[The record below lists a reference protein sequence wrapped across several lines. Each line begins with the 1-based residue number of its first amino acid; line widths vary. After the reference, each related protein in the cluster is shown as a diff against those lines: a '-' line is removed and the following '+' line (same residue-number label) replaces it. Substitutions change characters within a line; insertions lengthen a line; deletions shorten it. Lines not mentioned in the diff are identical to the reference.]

1 MAPDRAETT
10 RPGSRGVAGRMSLME
25 LPQQGLPGWRHALA
39 ALDRHAVSNG
49 ITAMVLACTGPLAI
63 LLSIGV
69 AVKASPQDIS
79 TWIFGGYAFGGILS
93 IIFSVLYRMPM
104 GMCWTIPGV
113 VLFGNALQ
121 HLPFAE
127 VIGALHVTAAFLFVL
142 GLSGWVRR
150 ITNFIPLNIV
160 MAMVAGVFLPFC
172 LKIVSGFDQDW
183 LIAIASVGAYLVF
196 WRVPVLERSIP
207 PILPALAAGVA
218 VSVATGQFNLS
229 EPLKFA
235 IADPLVYTPA
245 FSWAATVE
253 LVLPMA
259 ITVVGIHNAQ
269 GFAISRDNGYDP
281 PINTLTTAC
290 GVASVAFGT
299 FGAVSA
305 CVTGPVNGILN
316 TSGDPARRYMGGVV
330 FGILILIFGIL
341 APSAAQLALALPAA
355 FIALLGGLGMFPVLR
370 AAFVSAF
377 SGRFQVGALVAFIV
391 TVAGLPVAT
400 IGAPFWGIVFGTIA
414 SLLFERDDFRWASGD
429 TTAA

>member
-1 MAPDRAETT
+1 MTPAARATARFQGDPAE
-10 RPGSRGVAGRMSLME
+10 RMRILE
-25 LPQQGLPGWRHALA
+25 FPRQGLPGWGHAWA
-39 ALDRHAVSNG
+39 SLDRHAIGNG
-49 ITAMVLACTGPLAI
+49 ITAMLLACTGPLAI

-69 AVKASPQDIS
+69 AAKASPQDIA
-79 TWIFGGYAFGGILS
+79 TWIFGGYAFGGVLS
-93 IIFSVLYRMPM
+93 ILFSVLYRMPM

-127 VIGALHVTAAFLFVL
+127 VMGALHVTAALILVL
-142 GLSGWVRR
+142 GLTGWVRR
-150 ITNFIPLNIV
+150 ITDFIPINIV

-172 LKIVSGFDQDW
+172 LKIVSGFEQDW
-183 LIAIASVGAYLVF
+183 LIAIASVGGFAAVSLA
-196 WRVPVLERSIP
+196 PALERVVP
-207 PILPALAAGVA
+207 PILAALAAGVGA
-218 VSVATGQFNLS
+218 AVATGQVTLT
-229 EPLKFA
+229 EPLRLA
-235 IADPLVYTPA
+235 VADPLVYAPA

-290 GVASVAFGT
+290 GAGSFVFGL
-299 FGAVSA
+299 FGAVST

-330 FGILILIFGIL
+330 FGVLILTFGVL
-341 APSAAQLALALPAA
+341 APTAAQLALALPTA
-355 FIALLGGLGMFPVLR
+355 FIALIGGLGMFPVLR

-377 SGRFQVGALVAFIV
+377 SGRFQMGALVAFIV

-400 IGAPFWGIVFGTIA
+400 IGAPFWGIAFGTLA
-414 SLLFERDDFRWASGD
+414 SLLFERDDFRRLRERNR
-429 TTAA
+429 AA

>member
-1 MAPDRAETT
+1 
-10 RPGSRGVAGRMSLME
+10 MSILE
-25 LPQQGLPGWRHALA
+25 LPQQRLPGWGHALA
-39 ALDRHAVSNG
+39 SLDRHTISNG
-49 ITAMVLACTGPLAI
+49 ITGTLLACTGPLAI

-69 AVKASPQDIS
+69 AVKASPQDIA
-79 TWIFGGYAFGGILS
+79 TWIFGGYAFGGVLS
-93 IIFSVLYRMPM
+93 ILFSVLYRMPM
-104 GMCWTIPGV
+104 GMCWTIPGI

-127 VIGALHVTAAFLFVL
+127 VIGALHVTAALLLVL

-150 ITNFIPLNIV
+150 ITDFIPLNIV

-183 LIAIASVGAYLVF
+183 LIAIASVGAYLVA
-196 WRVPVLERSIP
+196 WRVRVLERTVP
-207 PILPALAAGVA
+207 PILAALAAGVA
-218 VSVATGQFNLS
+218 VAVATGQFVLK
-229 EPLKFA
+229 EPLRFA
-235 IADPLVYTPA
+235 IVDPVVYAPA
-245 FSWAATVE
+245 FSWAATLE

-269 GFAISRDNGYDP
+269 GFAISRDNDYDP

-290 GVASVAFGT
+290 GLGSVVFAL
-299 FGAVSA
+299 FGAVST

-316 TSGDPARRYMGGVV
+316 MSGDPARRYMGGVV
-330 FGILILIFGIL
+330 FGVLILIFGVL
-341 APSAAQLALALPAA
+341 APPAAQLALALPAA

-391 TVAGLPVAT
+391 TVAGLPLAT
-400 IGAPFWGIVFGTIA
+400 IGAPFWGIVFGTVA
-414 SLLFERDDFRWASGD
+414 SLLFEREDFHRTRAE
-429 TTAA
+429 AAAE

>member
-1 MAPDRAETT
+1 MPI
-10 RPGSRGVAGRMSLME
+10 LE
-25 LPQQGLPGWRHALA
+25 LPRQRLPGWGHALA
-39 ALDRHAVSNG
+39 SLDRHAISNG
-49 ITAMVLACTGPLAI
+49 VTAMMLACTGPLAI

-69 AVKASPQDIS
+69 AVKASPQDIA
-79 TWIFGGYAFGGILS
+79 TWIFGGYAFGGVLS

-127 VIGALHVTAAFLFVL
+127 VIGGLHATAALLLLL

-172 LKIVSGFDQDW
+172 LKIASGFEADW
-183 LIAIASVGAYLVF
+183 LIAIASVGAFIVV
-196 WRVPVLERSIP
+196 WRVRMLERNIP
-207 PILPALAAGVA
+207 PILAALAAGVA
-218 VSVATGQFNLS
+218 VAVATGQFNLA

-235 IADPLVYTPA
+235 IVDPVIYAPA

-290 GVASVAFGT
+290 GVGSVVFGL

-305 CVTGPVNGILN
+305 CVTGPSNGILN

-330 FGILILIFGIL
+330 FGTLILIFGVL
-341 APSAAQLALALPAA
+341 APPAAQLALALPAA
-355 FIALLGGLGMFPVLR
+355 FIALLGGLAMFPVLR

-377 SGRFQVGALVAFIV
+377 SGRFQIGAMVAFIV

-400 IGAPFWGIVFGTIA
+400 IGAPFWGIVFGTVA
-414 SLLFERDDFRWASGD
+414 SLLFERADFRQMSQDNLSA
-429 TTAA
+429 

>member
-1 MAPDRAETT
+1 
-10 RPGSRGVAGRMSLME
+10 MSILE
-25 LPQQGLPGWRHALA
+25 LPQQRLPGWSHALA
-39 ALDRHAVSNG
+39 SLDRHAISNG
-49 ITAMVLACTGPLAI
+49 ITAMMLACTGPLAI
-63 LLSIGV
+63 LLSVGV
-69 AVKASPQDIS
+69 AVKASPQDIA

-104 GMCWTIPGV
+104 GMCWTIPGI

-127 VIGALHVTAAFLFVL
+127 VIGALHVTAGLLLVL

-150 ITNFIPLNIV
+150 ITDFIPLNIV

-172 LKIVSGFDQDW
+172 LKIVSGFEQDW
-183 LIAIASVGAYLVF
+183 LIAIATVAAFMAVSL
-196 WRVPVLERSIP
+196 VPVLERNLP
-207 PILPALAAGVA
+207 PILAALAAGVA
-218 VSVATGQFNLS
+218 VAVANGQFALT
-229 EPLKFA
+229 EPLTLT
-235 IADPLVYTPA
+235 IANPIIYAPA

-290 GVASVAFGT
+290 GVGSVTFGL
-299 FGAVSA
+299 FGAVST
-305 CVTGPVNGILN
+305 CVTGPSNGILN

-330 FGILILIFGIL
+330 FGFLILVFGVL
-341 APSAAQLALALPAA
+341 APPAAQLALALPAA
-355 FIALLGGLGMFPVLR
+355 FIALLGGLAMFPVLR
-370 AAFVSAF
+370 SAFVTAF
-377 SGRFQVGALVAFIV
+377 SGRFQIGAMVAFIV

-414 SLLFERDDFRWASGD
+414 SLLFERADFRQARQENAAAK
-429 TTAA
+429 TA

>member
-1 MAPDRAETT
+1 
-10 RPGSRGVAGRMSLME
+10 MSLLE
-25 LPQQGLPGWRHALA
+25 LPRQRLPGWRHALA
-39 ALDRHAVSNG
+39 SLDRHAVSNG
-49 ITAMVLACTGPLAI
+49 ITATLLACTGPLAI

-69 AVKASPQDIS
+69 AAKMSPQDIA
-79 TWIFGGYAFGGILS
+79 TWIFGGYAFGGVLS
-93 IIFSVLYRMPM
+93 IIFSVVYRMPM
-104 GMCWTIPGV
+104 GMCWTIPGI
-113 VLFGNALQ
+113 VLFGNALD

-127 VIGALHVTAAFLFVL
+127 VIGALHVTAALLLVL

-150 ITNFIPLNIV
+150 ITDFIPLNIV

-183 LIAIASVGAYLVF
+183 PIAIASVGAYVIF
-196 WRVPVLERSIP
+196 WRVRALERNIP
-207 PILPALAAGVA
+207 PILAALAAGIAVA
-218 VSVATGQFNLS
+218 VATGQFALK
-229 EPLKFA
+229 EPLRFT
-235 IADPLVYTPA
+235 IVDPLVYAPA

-281 PINTLTTAC
+281 PINMLTTVC
-290 GVASVAFGT
+290 GAGSVVFAL
-299 FGAVSA
+299 FGAVST

-330 FGILILIFGIL
+330 FGVLILIFGLL
-341 APSAAQLALALPAA
+341 APPAAQLALALPAA

-370 AAFVSAF
+370 AAFISAF

-391 TVAGLPVAT
+391 TVAGLPLAT
-400 IGAPFWGIVFGTIA
+400 IGAPFWGIVFGTLA
-414 SLLFERDDFRWASGD
+414 SLLFERDDFRHARGD
-429 TTAA
+429 EVEALNS